1 MAQYEIKDA
10 NTANINEIFFN
21 KNTNKLSYKNEL
33 GIVTVLEF
41 TATPDKTYVGILT
54 QTGTNNPSVANN
66 IQDFGQPSIVRD
78 GLGAYS
84 VNFGPGA
91 MPLSKTYISIVNGV
105 NGVGIVNAQWV
116 GPNLVRIST
125 YNTTG
130 VLSDGIL
137 NNAQI
142 VITVKP

>member
-10 NTANINEIFFN
+10 NTANINEIFFD
-21 KNTNKLSYKNEL
+21 KNTNKLSYKNAL

-54 QTGTNNPSVANN
+54 QTGTNNPLVAHN

-78 GLGAYS
+78 GLGTYS
-84 VNFGPGA
+84 VNFGAGA
-91 MPLSKTYISIVNGV
+91 MPLSKSYFSIVNGV
-105 NGVGIVNAQWV
+105 NGVGIVTGQWV
-116 GPNLVRIST
+116 SSNLIRIYT
-125 YNTTG
+125 YNTAGT
-130 VLSDGIL
+130 LSDGIL